1 MLPCSAGLNSLLL
14 LLSLL
19 LLEEEQKVRERVRSK
34 VRQYKAGETDYLEFT
49 IEEGNLFTKEN
60 KDETLM
66 IEGYII

>member
-1 MLPCSAGLNSLLL
+1 MW
-14 LLSLL
+14 

-49 IEEGNLFTKEN
+49 IEEGDLFTKEN
-60 KDETLM
+60 KDKTLM

>member
-1 MLPCSAGLNSLLL
+1 MLISM
-14 LLSLL
+14 
-19 LLEEEQKVRERVRSK
+19 LEEEQKVRERVRSK